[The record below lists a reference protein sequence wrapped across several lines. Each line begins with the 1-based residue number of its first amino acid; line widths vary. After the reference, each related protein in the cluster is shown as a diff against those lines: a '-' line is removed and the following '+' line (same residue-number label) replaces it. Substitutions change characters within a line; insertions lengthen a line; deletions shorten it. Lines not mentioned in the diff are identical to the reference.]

1 MLAGLR
7 ELEYIGRS
15 SILMIEHHTSIM
27 NQTHSII
34 LVFSQLPPGNFRSVQ
49 LYTRCTNDP
58 DLKSFIRKEGD
69 VVAGGVFEVEEQCI
83 RRNVPESVGGRN
95 AAFSRKRKIIR
106 EVLQKG
112 FPPVRRK
119 YI

>member
-7 ELEYIGRS
+7 EPEYIGRS
-15 SILMIEHHTSIM
+15 TILMIEHHKSIM

-34 LVFSQLPPGNFRSVQ
+34 QVFSQLPPGNFHSVQ

-58 DLKSFIRKEGD
+58 DLKSFIEEGGRRSG
-69 VVAGGVFEVEEQCI
+69 GGVFEVEEQCI
-83 RRNVPESVGGRN
+83 RRNAPESIGGRN
-95 AAFSRKRKIIR
+95 AAFSRKRKTIR

>member
-7 ELEYIGRS
+7 ELEYIGHS

-58 DLKSFIRKEGD
+58 DLKSFIEEGGRRSG
-69 VVAGGVFEVEEQCI
+69 GGVFEVEEQCI

-95 AAFSRKRKIIR
+95 AAFSRKRKTIR

-112 FPPVRRK
+112 LPPVRRK